1 MAESWRTRLARVLSA
16 TPGSLGEMIRMLRAA
31 ERKGLVNAD
40 TLGMIEGAL
49 AVAHLQVRDIMVPR
63 TGMVVVDRERRPEEF
78 IAAVVESG
86 HSRFPVLGD
95 GRDDVDGI
103 LLAKDLLRYFA
114 LERKRDFDLRDAMRP
129 AWFVPESKRLNVL
142 LKEFQNGRNHM
153 AIVVNEWGGLAGL
166 VTIEDVLE
174 QIVGEID
181 DEHDIDE
188 ESFFE
193 QVKPGEFIVKAL
205 MPVEDFNKEFDT
217 AFDEDEFDTVGGIV
231 VKGFGYLPE
240 RGEDLL
246 LGDLRF
252 SVLRADRRRVHL
264 LRVAAGG

>member
-1 MAESWRTRLARVLSA
+1 M
-16 TPGSLGEMIRMLRAA
+16 
-31 ERKGLVNAD
+31 
-40 TLGMIEGAL
+40 
-49 AVAHLQVRDIMVPR
+49 
-63 TGMVVVDRERRPEEF
+63 
-78 IAAVVESG
+78 
-86 HSRFPVLGD
+86 
-95 GRDDVDGI
+95 DGI

-174 QIVGEID
+174 QIVGKID

-188 ESFFE
+188 ESFLE
-193 QVKPGEFIVKAL
+193 QVKPGEFVVKAL
-205 MPVEDFNKEFDT
+205 MPVEDFNAEFDT

-231 VKGFGYLPE
+231 VKAFGYLPE
-240 RGEDLL
+240 RGEELT

-252 SVLRADRRRVHL
+252 SVLRADQRRVHL
-264 LRVAAGG
+264 LRVLAGGSTDATEKAREAAPRIGGMGCAAGSAAGSTAGSAGLLPAYSRPLVGLGPSAGWKPALPGWPTPKAAYSQGGLNLSRNCRPGRSAIEPR

>member
-1 MAESWRTRLARVLSA
+1 ME
-16 TPGSLGEMIRMLRAA
+16 
-31 ERKGLVNAD
+31 
-40 TLGMIEGAL
+40 
-49 AVAHLQVRDIMVPR
+49 
-63 TGMVVVDRERRPEEF
+63 
-78 IAAVVESG
+78 
-86 HSRFPVLGD
+86 
-95 GRDDVDGI
+95 GI

-114 LERKRDFDLRDAMRP
+114 LERRRDFDLRDAMRP

-142 LKEFQNGRNHM
+142 LKEFQNSRNHM

-166 VTIEDVLE
+166 VTIEDVIE

-188 ESFFE
+188 EGFFE
-193 QVKPGEFIVKAL
+193 QVNPGEFVVKAL
-205 MPVEDFNKEFDT
+205 MPVEDFNAEFDT

-231 VKGFGYLPE
+231 VKAFGYLPE
-240 RGEDLL
+240 RGEELT

-264 LRVAAGG
+264 FRVLAGG

>member
-1 MAESWRTRLARVLSA
+1 
-16 TPGSLGEMIRMLRAA
+16 
-31 ERKGLVNAD
+31 
-40 TLGMIEGAL
+40 
-49 AVAHLQVRDIMVPR
+49 MVPR
-63 TGMVVVDRERRPEEF
+63 TGMVVVDRDKRPEEF
-78 IAAVVESG
+78 IDTVVESG

-174 QIVGEID
+174 QIVGKID

-188 ESFFE
+188 ESFLE
-193 QVKPGEFIVKAL
+193 QGEAGRVVVKAL
-205 MPVEDFNKEFDT
+205 MPVEDFNAEFDT

-231 VKGFGYLPE
+231 VKAFGYLPE
-240 RGEDLL
+240 RGEELT

-252 SVLRADRRRVHL
+252 SVLRADQRQVHL
-264 LRVAAGG
+264 LRVLAGG

>member
-1 MAESWRTRLARVLSA
+1 MADPWRARLARALCA
-16 TPGSLGEMIRMLRAA
+16 APGSRGEMIRMLRAA

-40 TLGMIEGAL
+40 ALGMIEGAL
-49 AVAHLQVRDIMVPR
+49 SVADLQVRDIMVPR
-63 TGMVVVDRERRPEEF
+63 TGMVVVESDKRPEEF

-86 HSRFPVLGD
+86 HSRFPVIGD
-95 GRDDVDGI
+95 GRDDVEGI

-114 LERKRDFDLRDAMRP
+114 LERRRDFDLRDAMRP

-142 LKEFQNGRNHM
+142 LKEFQNSRNHM

-166 VTIEDVLE
+166 VTIEDVIE

-181 DEHDIDE
+181 DEHDIEE

-193 QVKPGEFIVKAL
+193 QVKPGEFAVKAL
-205 MPVEDFNKEFDT
+205 MPVEDFNAEFDT
-217 AFDEDEFDTVGGIV
+217 AFDEDEFDTVGGLV
-231 VKGFGYLPE
+231 VKAFGYLPE
-240 RGEDLL
+240 RGEELT

-252 SVLRADRRRVHL
+252 SVIRADRRRVHL
-264 LRVAAGG
+264 FRVLAGG

>member
-1 MAESWRTRLARVLSA
+1 MAESWRTRLARALSA
-16 TPGSLGEMIRMLRAA
+16 APGSRGEMLRMLRTA

-40 TLGMIEGAL
+40 ALDMIEGAL
-49 AVAHLQVRDIMVPR
+49 EVAHLQVRDIMVPR
-63 TGMVVVDRERRPEEF
+63 TGMVVVDRDKRPEEF
-78 IAAVVESG
+78 IETVLESG
-86 HSRFPVLGD
+86 HSRFPVIGD

-103 LLAKDLLRYFA
+103 LLAKDLLGYFA
-114 LERKRDFDLRDAMRP
+114 HERKRDFDLRDAMRP

-205 MPVEDFNKEFDT
+205 MPVEEFNTAFDT
-217 AFDEDEFDTVGGIV
+217 AFDEDEFDTLGGIV
-231 VKGFGYLPE
+231 VKAFGYLPE
-240 RGEDLL
+240 RGEELT
-246 LGDLRF
+246 LGELRF

-264 LRVAAGG
+264 FRVLAVG